1 MAPAFSRRIVLLAL
15 VAGLS
20 LFAGVSSAYARAPV
34 EGRWAARLPG
44 GAVSYYHFHG
54 ATRHPDDTF
63 QGRFDHVFID
73 DRGIERTVHGTYLLS
88 TVANRGRLTL
98 LFDDGSRTTD
108 VEHRAE
114 GVLLLR
120 HLGSGQMIAFV
131 RQ

>member
-1 MAPAFSRRIVLLAL
+1 MAPVSNRRLVLTAL
-15 VAGLS
+15 LAGLS
-20 LFAGVSSAYARAPV
+20 LCVGASAAFAHAPV
-34 EGRWAARLPG
+34 EGRWVARLPG
-44 GAVSYYHFHG
+44 GGISYYQFHA

-63 QGRFDHVFID
+63 QGRFEHVYID
-73 DRGIERTVHGTYLLS
+73 DRGVERTMHGTYLLT

-108 VEHRAE
+108 IEHRGE

-120 HLGSGQMIAFV
+120 HIGQGRMIADA